1 MPPSIS
7 PARAGGR
14 AFVLELAV
22 GFAAGFLA
30 VLVFHQLTVAA
41 IAGMGLIQSA
51 GVWRLDAYGPLGV
64 PRVLNTA
71 FWGGVWGVVLA
82 AVRPWLPTAALAF
95 LICGFLFGIAGPTLF
110 GWFVLAPL
118 RGQPAAQGFKLAAMW
133 RGPAI
138 NGMWGL
144 GAAFFLLLFDRLRR
158 GGRGRTY

>member
-7 PARAGGR
+7 APPGR
-14 AFVLELAV
+14 VYIVALELV
-22 GFAAGFLA
+22 IGFAAGFLA

-41 IAGMGLIQSA
+41 MAGMGLLQSA
-51 GVWRLDAYGPLGV
+51 GVYRVDPYGPLGV
-64 PRVLNTA
+64 PRVVNTA

-82 AVRPWLPTAALAF
+82 GVRLALPLPRAVLAF
-95 LICGFLFGIAGPTLF
+95 LVCGFVFGIVGPTFF

-118 RGQPAAQGFKLAAMW
+118 RGQPMAQGFKLAGMW

-144 GAAFFLLLFDRLRR
+144 GAACFLLLFDRLRHR
-158 GGRGRTY
+158 A